1 MYYIECPVDRSDSIG
16 IFLDL
21 IAKGH
26 LRFYGSDDLRNPNII
41 NFRICLPEAL
51 RYGLPVDL
59 VSSSYMIYDQRH
71 ARYVD
76 FALSIRR
83 SLTSEPNLVLE
94 TDIVTVMW
102 DPESEKF
109 ASRLMFNYQDDFAKK
124 LRTGEIL
131 RYLGFPRDFFME
143 YSIIFQQTTNDE
155 YLFETTSDI
164 WK

>member
-59 VSSSYMIYDQRH
+59 ISSSYMIYDQRH

-143 YSIIFQQTTNDE
+143 YKEIFYQSTNDE
-155 YLFETTSDI
+155 YVFETASDI

>member
-1 MYYIECPVDRSDSIG
+1 
-16 IFLDL
+16 LDL

-26 LRFYGSDDLRNPNII
+26 LRFYGSEDLKDSNIV

-59 VSSSYMIYDQRH
+59 ISSSYNIYDQRH

-83 SLTSEPNLVLE
+83 SLASEPSLVLV

-102 DPESEKF
+102 DPKLEKF
-109 ASRLMFNYQDDFAKK
+109 VSRLMFNYQDDFAKK
-124 LRTGEIL
+124 LRTGEVL

-155 YLFETTSDI
+155 YVFETTSDI